1 MGCSYRPLRRT
12 QHLLRVLSA
21 EEVVCVKSII
31 LKIKSTQKNAWSVAL
46 CTHIC
51 YSHNPTGS
59 WDLSF
64 SIGSKCP
71 RCGQTPGS
79 FLPVFQGSSA
89 YGWIK
94 KKSIEE
100 PHLQVITGTC
110 GYWLQRMEFP
120 LGKTH
125 KQEAHWTAVQLPR
138 DTEHLEIGRS
148 FQKDFHSYCRGISFL
163 ALNDGALIMLW
174 SVTCS
179 AVCFSRGTD

>member
-12 QHLLRVLSA
+12 QHLLSVLSA

-64 SIGSKCP
+64 SIGSGCP
-71 RCGQTPGS
+71 RWGQTPGS

-94 KKSIEE
+94 KKK
-100 PHLQVITGTC
+100 HRRTT
-110 GYWLQRMEFP
+110 F
-120 LGKTH
+120 
-125 KQEAHWTAVQLPR
+125 
-138 DTEHLEIGRS
+138 IGHNRYLWILTP
-148 FQKDFHSYCRGISFL
+148 KDGISFGKNTQTGGPL
-163 ALNDGALIMLW
+163 DCCPVA
-174 SVTCS
+174 
-179 AVCFSRGTD
+179 